1 MKYLTIL
8 FLTLAICVFFAKVH
22 ASERVKRIIDG
33 DTVVTTRFGK
43 IRLYGMDAPEKR
55 QPLGPAATE
64 HLRTLIGD
72 ERVEC
77 IRIGSYKTYNRRVCI
92 LVTESGVSLNREMVR
107 AGYAYD
113 EPRYSKGFYK
123 RSEAEARREN
133 LGVWNDPNSVK
144 PWVFRRK

>member
-1 MKYLTIL
+1 MKYLIIL
-8 FLTLAICVFFAKVH
+8 FFLMLATCASLLLPAH
-22 ASERVKRIIDG
+22 PSERVKRIIDG

-64 HLRTLIGD
+64 HLRKLIGD

-77 IRIGSYKTYNRRVCI
+77 IRIGSAFTYNCRVCI
-92 LVTESGVSLNREMVR
+92 LVIESGVSLNREMVK

-123 RSEAEARREN
+123 QTETEAHEAS
-133 LGVWNDPNSVK
+133 LGVLASPDSVK
-144 PWVFRRK
+144 PWV